1 MAGARSKARKRAIDF
16 LYEADQRDSDAVTLL
31 ADRVGTPEV
40 PPVHEYAVKLVEGVV
55 EHGERIDEV
64 LSQHLEGWTL
74 DRLPVVDRA
83 VLRLGV
89 YELLWC
95 AEDVPPVVA
104 VDEAVELA
112 RSLSTDDSPRFVN
125 GVLGRMSN
133 IASRLR
139 RTIKAEEQQQ
149 PVD

>member
-16 LYEADQRDSDAVTLL
+16 LYEADQRDADPVTLL
-31 ADRVGTPEV
+31 ADRVGEPEV
-40 PPVHEYAVKLVEGVV
+40 PPVHEYAVKLVEGVR
-55 EHGERIDEV
+55 EHQERIDEV

-139 RTIKAEEQQQ
+139 KTIKAEEQQ